1 MTLIFYTMSFNNFI
15 SAMFSSDE
23 SITDEAQDCTKS
35 LCKSIAS
42 VTLPWK
48 IKE

>member
-1 MTLIFYTMSFNNFI
+1 MTLTFYTMSFNNFI
-15 SAMFSSDE
+15 SAMLSSDE

-35 LCKSIAS
+35 FCKSIAR

-48 IKE
+48 IK